1 MIVNIKIK
9 SDKNIEGSEFEK
21 LLKGKLSKKAYKKA
35 INGENLIDILPI
47 GKLKDIIEN
56 IDTFG
61 LNDYVDGT
69 LEDSEGFKID
79 VDFKYGDLLKKLFI
93 FELSKE
99 WELDSAIRRAVAMFK
114 EFEIIEERFNK
125 CLILFSQK
133 EIEEA
138 IVSLYEDQMYY
149 KMKLRL
155 NLLTRFEKFWRGT
168 VVRDEREPGWSD
180 YLKKNKFAEILGERH
195 DENANTLVTK
205 EDLLSLFKQS
215 PTPQNAIIPIL
226 IFEGVK
232 LADSADVDEAR
243 RIKVTDIKKDR
254 IVIRNRDGSTN
265 REIMIDDQ
273 TRKLILIAA
282 SQTKAYKPFNGT
294 LSIVPYLDSPYVL
307 KPIDV
312 KVTYNSDSKE
322 DERAITY
329 RGAYDRM
336 INIRTL
342 AESLGYEK
350 DFAISMVS
358 KSGKINSIN
367 KYIADGMDRYDAIR
381 KTLMK
386 FGEWNT
392 TGDYIEEKK
401 LPSNRQSV
409 NRLGK
414 EYKAATGK

>member
-9 SDKNIEGSEFEK
+9 NDIDNSDFSK
-21 LLKGKLSKKAYKKA
+21 LLKETLSKKTYERA
-35 INGENLIDILPI
+35 INGENLIDVLSI
-47 GKLKDIIEN
+47 GKLKDVIEKVESLGYS
-56 IDTFG
+56 DCF
-61 LNDYVDGT
+61 DGT
-69 LEDSEGFKID
+69 IEDSDGIKID

-99 WELDSAIRRAVAMFK
+99 WELDSAIKRAVSMFK
-114 EFEIIEERFNK
+114 EVEYIEAEFNK
-125 CLILFSQK
+125 CLILFTK
-133 EIEEA
+133 KDIEEA

-155 NLLTRFEKFWRGT
+155 NLFSKFEKFWKGT
-168 VVRDEREPGWSD
+168 VVRNDKEPGWND

-195 DENANTLVTK
+195 DENVNTLVTK

-232 LADSADVDEAR
+232 LADSSSSDEAR
-243 RIKVTDIKKDR
+243 RIKVSDIKKDR
-254 IVIRNRDGSTN
+254 IVIRDHDDGID

-273 TRKLILIAA
+273 TRKLILVAA

-294 LSIVPYLDSPYVL
+294 ISIVPYLDSPYVL

-312 KVTYNSDSKE
+312 KVSYNKESKE

-350 DFAISMVS
+350 DLTISMVV
-358 KSGKINSIN
+358 KSGKISSIS
-367 KYIADGMDRYDAIR
+367 KFIDSGMDRYDAIR

-386 FGEWNT
+386 FGEWNK
-392 TGDYIEEKK
+392 TGDYVEEKK
-401 LPSNRQSV
+401 LPANRQLV

-414 EYKAATGK
+414 EYKAATGN